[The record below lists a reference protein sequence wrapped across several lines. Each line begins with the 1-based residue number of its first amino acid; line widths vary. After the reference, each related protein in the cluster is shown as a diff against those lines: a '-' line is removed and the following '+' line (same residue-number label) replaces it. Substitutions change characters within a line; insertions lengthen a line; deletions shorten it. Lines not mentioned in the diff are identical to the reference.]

1 MGALP
6 PREQGYK
13 NNMNSP
19 YPNNGPPP
27 GPNQQGQQGQP
38 DRRRRTKA
46 TISELSVEVQVAVM
60 VSDCTNC
67 VLAPKRCV
75 RF

>member
-1 MGALP
+1 
-6 PREQGYK
+6 
-13 NNMNSP
+13 MNAP
-19 YPNNGPPP
+19 YPNGPLP
-27 GPNQQGQQGQP
+27 GPNQQGQP

-60 VSDCTNC
+60 VSDCTNY
-67 VLAPKRCV
+67 VLAPKSCV